1 MIPQKCCREIH
12 ARGLKVR
19 EGKSVLAG
27 MLSLGVT
34 LCCIMKVNNAA
45 VENMDCEYHW
55 VYCPD
60 CNMTLVFES
69 WVERG
74 GEGVEQ
80 VICPQCGRE
89 LAGIRADDGCDCIG
103 VACGYLYP
111 GKPCCGGGY

>member
-1 MIPQKCCREIH
+1 M
-12 ARGLKVR
+12 R

-27 MLSLGVT
+27 MLSFDVT
-34 LCCIMKVNNAA
+34 LCCIMEVNNAA
-45 VENMDCEYHW
+45 VGNMEYEYDW

-80 VICPQCGRE
+80 IICPQCGRE
-89 LAGIRADDGCDCIG
+89 LAWIRADDGCDCIG
-103 VACGYLYP
+103 LACGYLYP
-111 GKPCCGGGY
+111 GKPCCGGS